1 MSDGGADVMSSAVSP
16 ENKSYVSGS
25 SVEPASSPDTGSSHR
40 SSLSRKTSKSPASA
54 KSHKK
59 SAEQAET
66 NDPSDEPP
74 NQSRPEEDEIT
85 CNVKDSPPAA
95 PNESNLDS
103 GEIEVEV
110 SENSESEKQE
120 GGETHPTANENPP
133 GPCEIED
140 SASRVPE
147 ETLPEGTCEN
157 KQEGSEENN
166 EESQHEESLES
177 HKNIGG
183 TTDINNPTQQSDLD
197 ETVRTGENDNL
208 LNLTGGE
215 ARSSEINEEA
225 IGVEADC
232 AESKSDNCDEL
243 NENGKEG
250 ETLNSMPN
258 ENTEEAVA
266 MTNTQEEVK
275 TSEAEYLQQQKLSQS
290 SLLNANPSPN
300 MEKQATADYENI
312 VIDNNS
318 DLVDDPNKNAD
329 NPVKKGFSADKE
341 LSILRET
348 PSQTEDE
355 IHSKSKKASRERHP
369 SSGKKGRTIE
379 KNNRSEEEPRISSA
393 AASPEKHTK
402 SSQRNGSSSLRG
414 TRGSIEDNNS
424 REANYSRS
432 SSARKSAK
440 YRLTEQHGSATA
452 SASGRRS
459 RSNGERVGTPV
470 KPNSGSKPKSAS
482 RERMRT
488 PGLPTHAHL
497 PGLTGEKPPMGDAKN
512 EVSNFAVLC
521 HMLLDGGRIAMRE
534 VFDSIHPPM
543 LLQEHLGKPQVGKST

>member
-59 SAEQAET
+59 CAEQSEP
-66 NDPSDEPP
+66 NDPSDEHP
-74 NQSRPEEDEIT
+74 NQSRPEEDEI
-85 CNVKDSPPAA
+85 NVKDSLPAA
-95 PNESNLDS
+95 PNESVIDS
-103 GEIEVEV
+103 GENKDEV
-110 SENSESEKQE
+110 SENGESEKRE
-120 GGETHPTANENPP
+120 GVETNPTVNENPP
-133 GPCEIED
+133 GPCENED

-157 KQEGSEENN
+157 KQERSEENN
-166 EESQHEESLES
+166 EESQQEESLES

-183 TTDINNPTQQSDLD
+183 TTDINNPTLQSDPD
-197 ETVRTGENDNL
+197 ETVRTGENENL
-208 LNLTGGE
+208 LNLTEGE
-215 ARSSEINEEA
+215 VRSSEINEEPD
-225 IGVEADC
+225 GVKADC
-232 AESKSDNCDEL
+232 VESKSDNCDEL
-243 NENGKEG
+243 HANEEG
-250 ETLNSMPN
+250 ETLHSIPN
-258 ENTEEAVA
+258 ENTDEAVA
-266 MTNTQEEVK
+266 ITNTQEDVNK
-275 TSEAEYLQQQKLSQS
+275 TGEAEYLQQQKLSQI
-290 SLLNANPSPN
+290 SLDNAN
-300 MEKQATADYENI
+300 MEKQAPAEDENL

-318 DLVDDPNKNAD
+318 DLVEDPHKNAD
-329 NPVKKGFSADKE
+329 NPVQKDFIADKE
-341 LSILRET
+341 LSILRKT

-355 IHSKSKKASRERHP
+355 IHPKSKKASRERHP

-393 AASPEKHTK
+393 TALPEKHTK

-414 TRGSIEDNNS
+414 TRGSTEDNNS

-440 YRLTEQHGSATA
+440 YRLAEQHGSATA

-543 LLQEHLGKPQVGKST
+543 LLQEHLGKPQVGKLIRLL